1 MSALNWAGPDPPGA
15 PFDMLLKAHPDRP
28 AAARQSAATR
38 RRRVGATRSSARGS
52 HHPVKGLPR
61 KAQGST
67 AAATALTPPVEPARK
82 ASSPWSSAAVGGPQS
97 PLRAYKERVPV
108 VGLQHHARYPTTTRT
123 HLLHHTP
130 QTQPPGR
137 PSALYRQTDYG
148 GFPRL
153 PSSPLRHHGCHP
165 LPYPAHHRCRC
176 RRCRCVRGGAY
187 YHGGARPQ
195 RRV

>member
-1 MSALNWAGPDPPGA
+1 MPPLFVTQGLSRT
-15 PFDMLLKAHPDRP
+15 PVHWLL
-28 AAARQSAATR
+28 
-38 RRRVGATRSSARGS
+38 
-52 HHPVKGLPR
+52 GLPR

-67 AAATALTPPVEPARK
+67 AAATAPTPPVEPARK

-153 PSSPLRHHGCHP
+153 PSSPYVTMAAIRFPTLLIIVAAAVVAAASGAVRTTMAAPAPSDACDP
-165 LPYPAHHRCRC
+165 FLPCAESGECPD
-176 RRCRCVRGGAY
+176 RRA
-187 YHGGARPQ
+187 
-195 RRV
+195 